1 MSSKVEGF
9 TDFEALGI
17 QSQPT
22 RTPNLPF
29 AHPNFQRHSAST
41 RTRHILSLVEQVE
54 FYKSWLALEARAYQ
68 AESESGEAAA
78 YAMEARKVHTVGGRK
93 IATFAPFDLAGSAL
107 RTITVTQ
114 VSILAALGFVLALA
128 IIRYPLVMLAAA
140 VASITLFYFSNL
152 LITLWLSTR
161 SHERVSEG
169 NIPDDVV
176 QALAKADWP
185 PYTILCPLYKET
197 EVVRQFAKAMQALD
211 YPTEKLQVL
220 FLTEDD
226 DEATRTAIRE
236 AQLPAHFQ
244 IVTVPAGQP
253 RTKPRACNY
262 GLLKATGRYVV
273 IFDAEDIPDPM
284 QLKKAV
290 LTFANYGSEVGCVQ
304 AKLNFYNTNQNIL
317 TRWFTV
323 EYSTWFDGTLPG
335 LQWAKLPLPLGGTSN
350 HFRLETLRKVGAWD
364 AFNVTEDCDLGL
376 RLSEYGLETVV
387 LDSVTLEEANPA
399 VGNWIRQRSRWI
411 KGYMQTYLI
420 HMRKPT
426 EYLRRG
432 RFKDFVALNLI
443 IGGRTGVLL
452 INPIMWILLLGYLF
466 LGHSLETSYRAM
478 FPPLILYIAVL
489 CLVLGNVTY
498 IYTHFVGCLK
508 RGQYSLIK
516 WTLLI
521 PIYWVLTSYA
531 AYKALI
537 QLITKPHYW
546 EKTKHGL
553 HLPITSAI
561 TSSRPRVLSAVS
573 TWEAMP
579 QVEQAPVPQHQSMGL
594 NLFAVDSR
602 AVPGPSRLIASAH
615 DNSHSAF
622 VASSA
627 KSTAEFEIHQ
637 PRELNPAID
646 GQAAYVFP
654 YAAPRSAWPTIRLTL
669 PKDRWLIAAIVIAC
683 ICSVLSTAYFALN
696 NDLLS
701 IGDAPSHLEIARRI
715 VDNLTPAFAQLGGI
729 WLPLPHLAMLPF
741 AQLDWLWRT
750 GLAGAC
756 VAAPC
761 YLLCVIYSYLAA
773 RRLTKDSRA
782 SFIGSLVFILNPNI
796 LYLQSTPLSEMVFLA
811 TMIVACY
818 YFLAWVQDDNPNQ
831 LVALA
836 AASFLTTL
844 ARYDGWPLFLCFAA
858 LIGLISWLKHR
869 NFDRCLGN
877 LSLFGLLGGLGIAL
891 WFAWCAAI
899 FGDPLYFQRSQF
911 SAQAQQQQLISQHL
925 LFTYHDL
932 GASIRTFAIDAA
944 VALGPGLFVLGILG
958 LVVLIWQRRWA
969 MDTLAA
975 LTYLVPSAFYV
986 VSLFTGQAV
995 LWSPQSLPAGSND
1008 WPYYNTRY
1016 GVVAIVPAVV
1026 LIAILA
1032 SYLSRKIRLPRS
1044 PRFYQTAFRG
1054 VGKYA
1059 CVIGILGQ
1067 TVLTVN
1073 TGVIVLQDAH
1083 YGASCM
1089 EHRLETYLYQHYN
1102 GGKILVSV
1110 YANDDV
1116 AAFLGPL
1123 DGIAFQNLIY
1133 DGNGSYWHQALSD
1146 PASQADW
1153 IIVKPGSAIDQVAAH
1168 IDVTNPSFL
1177 AQFTLVLQ
1185 DTAGH
1190 NLFHRIGQPLAE
1202 RQGVPPNMFKQPCT
1216 H

>member
-1 MSSKVEGF
+1 MSSRADKL

-17 QSQPT
+17 QPESAQTLNQPLT
-22 RTPNLPF
+22 HSHTERDPATSRT
-29 AHPNFQRHSAST
+29 QS
-41 RTRHILSLVEQVE
+41 ILGLVEQVE
-54 FYKSWLALEARAYQ
+54 FYKTRLALEAKTYD
-68 AESESGEAAA
+68 AEFEAEEAAA
-78 YAMEARKVHTVGGRK
+78 YVLEARKVHAISGRK
-93 IATFAPFDLAGSAL
+93 IATFAPFDFSRSAL
-107 RTITVTQ
+107 RTITKAQ
-114 VSILAALGFVLALA
+114 ISILAALSFVLALA
-128 IIRYPLVMLAAA
+128 IIRYPLPMLTAAI
-140 VASITLFYFSNL
+140 ASVTLFYFGNL

-161 SHERVSEG
+161 PRERIGDGS
-169 NIPDDVV
+169 IPDDVV
-176 QALAKADWP
+176 YALSEADWP

-244 IVTVPAGQP
+244 IVTVPEGQP

-262 GLLKATGRYVV
+262 GLLKARGRYVV
-273 IFDAEDIPDPM
+273 IFDAEDIPDPL

-290 LTFANYGSEVGCVQ
+290 LTFAKYGPDLGCVQ
-304 AKLNFYNTNQNIL
+304 AKLNFYNTNQNLL
-317 TRWFTV
+317 TRWFTI

-335 LQWAKLPLPLGGTSN
+335 LQCAKLPLPLGGTSN

-387 LDSVTLEEANPA
+387 LDSITREEANAA

-420 HMRKPT
+420 HMRQPT
-426 EYLRRG
+426 EYLRQG
-432 RFKDFVALNLI
+432 HFKDFISLNLI
-443 IGGRTGVLL
+443 IGGRTVILL
-452 INPIMWILLLGYLF
+452 INPIMWLLLLGYLL
-466 LGHSLETSYRAM
+466 LGHQLEATYRVM
-478 FPPLILYIAVL
+478 FPPLVLYVAVL

-521 PIYWVLTSYA
+521 PIYWVMTSYA
-531 AYKALI
+531 AYKALF

-553 HLPITSAI
+553 HLSYTEITG
-561 TSSRPRVLSAVS
+561 SSLPRVRSAES
-573 TWEAMP
+573 TKPTAES
-579 QVEQAPVPQHQSMGL
+579 VPQAEPIDLTNGVSHAAPMTRSTAFGGESGTRQLRKL
-594 NLFAVDSR
+594 N
-602 AVPGPSRLIASAH
+602 PIIGGPPHISAH
-615 DNSHSAF
+615 
-622 VASSA
+622 
-627 KSTAEFEIHQ
+627 TARRF
-637 PRELNPAID
+637 
-646 GQAAYVFP
+646 
-654 YAAPRSAWPTIRLTL
+654 AWPAFRLTL
-669 PKDRWLIAAIVIAC
+669 PRDRWLIASVVIAC
-683 ICSVLSTAYFALN
+683 FASIVSIVYFALN

-701 IGDAPSHLEIARRI
+701 IGDAPAHLEIARRV
-715 VDNLTPAFAQLGGI
+715 VDNLTPGFAQLGGI

-741 AQLDWLWRT
+741 IQLDWLWRT

-761 YLLCVIYSYLAA
+761 YLISVIYSFLAA

-796 LYLQSTPLSEMVFLA
+796 LYLQSTPLSELVFLA
-811 TMIVACY
+811 TMTVSCY
-818 YFLAWVQDDNPNQ
+818 YFLAWVQDDDPHQ
-831 LVALA
+831 LIALA
-836 AASFLTTL
+836 VATFLTTL
-844 ARYDGWPLFLCFAA
+844 ARYDGWPLFLCFAV
-858 LIGLISWLKHR
+858 LIGLISWIKHR
-869 NFDRCLGN
+869 NLDRCLSN

-891 WFAWCAAI
+891 WIAWCAAI

-911 SAQAQQQQLISQHL
+911 SAQAQQQALISQNL
-925 LFTYHDL
+925 LFTYRDL
-932 GASIRTFAIDAA
+932 GASIRTFSIDAA
-944 VALGPGLFVLGILG
+944 VALGPGLFVLGALG
-958 LVVLIWQRRWA
+958 LVILLWRRRLSG
-969 MDTLAA
+969 DTLAT
-975 LTYLVPSAFYV
+975 LMYLVPSAFYV
-986 VSLFTGQAV
+986 VSLYTGQGV

-1016 GVVAIVPAVV
+1016 GVVAIVPAVI
-1026 LIAILA
+1026 LIAILVN
-1032 SYLSRKIRLPRS
+1032 YLSQKIRLPTS
-1044 PRFYQTAFRG
+1044 LRFSQPAFWR
-1054 VGKYA
+1054 VGQYA
-1059 CVIGILGQ
+1059 CVIAILGQ

-1102 GGKILVSV
+1102 GGRILVSV

-1116 AAFLGPL
+1116 ADFLGPL

-1133 DGNGSYWHQALSD
+1133 DGSGSFWHQALSD
-1146 PASQADW
+1146 PASVADW
-1153 IIVKPGSAIDQVAAH
+1153 VIVKPGSSIDQVAAR
-1168 IDVTNPSFL
+1168 IDVTSPSFL
-1177 AQFTLVLQ
+1177 AQYTLMMQ
-1185 DTAGH
+1185 DTEGH
-1190 NLFHRIGQPLAE
+1190 DLFYRNGQPLAQ
-1202 RQGVPPNMFKQPCT
+1202 RQGVPPNMFRQSCNR
-1216 H
+1216 